1 MSRVATNVASHARK
15 KRILKKAKG
24 YYGTKSRCYRIAKEA
39 VMKAQ
44 SYAYRDRKAKKR
56 NIRRLWILRINAA
69 VRLHGLSYSVFISK
83 LKKAGLTLN
92 RKILA
97 NLAINDPLAFTK
109 IVETIK

>member
-1 MSRVATNVASHARK
+1 MSKVSTSVASHARK

-24 YYGTKSRCYRIAKEA
+24 FYGKRSRCYRIAKEA

-56 NIRRLWILRINAA
+56 IMRRLWILRINAA
-69 VRLHGLSYSVFISK
+69 VRKHGLSYSVFMNK
-83 LKKAGLTLN
+83 LKKAEIDLN

-97 NLAINDPLAFTK
+97 DLAKNDSMAFDR
-109 IVETIK
+109 IVEAVK